1 MKSLIEFSLYLV
13 FYFIILLLGSTW
25 NVRVYGW
32 KERKRPSVFASWHS
46 KILLLYFIFQHK
58 GICILVSKSRD
69 GDIAHRLLRLA
80 GFRTVRGS
88 SSKGGI
94 GGILLLKKHLNMG
107 IDVGITPDGPKG
119 PPGVAKDGVFFLNRF
134 GKLYGLNVNVNNYW
148 RLSTWD
154 GMIIPKPFA
163 RIEIHVIPLSR
174 KNIVEALGEV

>member
-1 MKSLIEFSLYLV
+1 MKSLIEFSLYLA

-25 NVRVYGW
+25 RVRVYGW
-32 KERKRPSVFASWHS
+32 KERGRPSVFAFWHS
-46 KILLLYFIFQHK
+46 KILLLYFIFQHR

-88 SSKGGI
+88 SSKGGTA
-94 GGILLLKKHLNMG
+94 GILLLKRHLNMG

-119 PPGVAKDGVFFLNRF
+119 PPGVAKDGVFFLERF
-134 GKLYGLNVNVNNYW
+134 GKLYGLNVKVNKFW
-148 RLSTWD
+148 KLPTWD
-154 GMIIPKPFA
+154 GMIIPRPFA

-174 KNIVEALGEV
+174 ENIPEALGEV